1 MHLMS
6 FPMLLDSTC
15 HLRAFFMIV
24 ALEWV
29 PSLVDLEHNSTS
41 LRAKKSSLNLSFLK
55 FCLTTSCHP
64 PESEILIVFK
74 QIGLQL
80 RSVLMLFK
88 CLTDKTI
95 VLIQATDGD
104 IGINAAFLYSI
115 LSGDTDNSFTVDPA
129 SGVLSTTG
137 PLDREEH
144 DSYILLVRVSDLH
157 GNHSYGVV
165 FDDSTV
171 VEVVVEVSGLSLKAF
186 WFQCERFNR

>member
-1 MHLMS
+1 M
-6 FPMLLDSTC
+6 
-15 HLRAFFMIV
+15 
-24 ALEWV
+24 
-29 PSLVDLEHNSTS
+29 
-41 LRAKKSSLNLSFLK
+41 
-55 FCLTTSCHP
+55 
-64 PESEILIVFK
+64 
-74 QIGLQL
+74 
-80 RSVLMLFK
+80 
-88 CLTDKTI
+88 
-95 VLIQATDGD
+95 QATDGD

-186 WFQCERFNR
+186 WFQCERYNR